1 MGVFIM
7 HRYQMV
13 RHDFDRV
20 SFSCSFLQDGGHRN
34 TWADRAAYYLDLEDE
49 GIMAALLI
57 RR

>member
-1 MGVFIM
+1 
-7 HRYQMV
+7 MV